1 VPTYQIFERLLRP
14 RVRRVVEQLH
24 GGVEADGR
32 SEEVRIHGDEEK
44 ISTKYKVRKIKDIK
58 IFDLDLIF

>member
-1 VPTYQIFERLLRP
+1 MPTYQIFERLLRP

-44 ISTKYKVRKIKDIK
+44 ISTKYKVRKRLK
-58 IFDLDLIF
+58 